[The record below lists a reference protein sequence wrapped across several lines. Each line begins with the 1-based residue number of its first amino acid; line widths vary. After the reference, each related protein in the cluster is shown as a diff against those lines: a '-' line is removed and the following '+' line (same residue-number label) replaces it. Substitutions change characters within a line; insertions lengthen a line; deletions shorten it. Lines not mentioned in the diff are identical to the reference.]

1 MNKPSPLTA
10 ALLTAGGLIAS
21 QTVLALQAGDLF
33 SRGGIAQTDAEST
46 NGNLT
51 ADNPHQ
57 DASSERRPYY
67 GLGDLFT
74 DRLGIELVGS
84 PERMASSQPVNDNP
98 MGGMDDTRF
107 SREEPAG
114 LDVHRSDGATGQA
127 GVDLAVARGV
137 MHNGVVSYADLSADL
152 RLGGDEIAETNVASM
167 ANGDGII
174 YRF

>member
-33 SRGGIAQTDAEST
+33 SRGGIAQTDAGPT
-46 NGNLT
+46 NGDLT
-51 ADNPHQ
+51 ADLRQ
-57 DASSERRPYY
+57 DASSERRPYD

-84 PERMASSQPVNDNP
+84 SERMASSLPVNDNP
-98 MGGMDDTRF
+98 VGDMGDTRF
-107 SREEPAG
+107 TRKAPAG
-114 LDVHRSDGATGQA
+114 LDVRRSDGATGQA

-137 MHNGVVSYADLSADL
+137 MLNGVVSYADLSADV
-152 RLGGDEIAETNVASM
+152 RLGGDEIAETKVDSM
-167 ANGDGII
+167 AIGDGIT